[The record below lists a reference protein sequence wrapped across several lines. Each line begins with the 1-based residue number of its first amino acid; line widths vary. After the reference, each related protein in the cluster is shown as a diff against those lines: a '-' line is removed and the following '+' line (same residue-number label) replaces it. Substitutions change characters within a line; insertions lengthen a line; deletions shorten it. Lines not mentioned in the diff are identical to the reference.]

1 MSGNDTTNFDND
13 TSGNHGVPFDTSP
26 DLSGDQGGVWRPHPE
41 DTMQD
46 STRSRGFQ
54 PQGQGTDA
62 TQKDIPD
69 ETQQEFHSPSDG
81 EIQRDYSADR
91 TDQDI
96 RTQKTA
102 DHSGQITDQ
111 DIGDGQQKVWADPFA
126 QENTSDEGGLGF
138 KRQNPAFD
146 KTAKSGAA
154 DFADT
159 SGDTNWDALDK
170 PRAGS
175 SGFPSQSASMTPQS
189 NPKKS
194 PVGQTFANK
203 YEIVGQI
210 GQGGM
215 GIVYKA
221 NDMILART
229 VAIKVIKAN
238 SQAKVEEI
246 SRFQL
251 EAKSIAKL
259 DHPNIIRVYEMNV
272 TTDGDPYFVL
282 EYIAGNSLSNEIRG
296 RKGLPLN
303 ETIEIVDQVCDAL
316 NHAHE
321 SGVIHRDLKPSN
333 IMLVKLRDRVVVK
346 LLDFGI
352 AKHFAV
358 DDATLQ
364 LLQLTRPGQA
374 FGSPHYMSPEQSRG
388 QADSPASDIY
398 SLGCMFFEMITGH
411 PPFSGDN
418 VLTTMNMHQ
427 TEEIPSVG
435 DAVDEKFRAEV
446 DQIIARMMAKRPED
460 RYLSVMDAKGDLL
473 ELRCKMKQ
481 PEISELAPA
490 PSVSNVVY
498 EVGDKRPGKN
508 RTKIFA
514 SLVAVLIVGAVGIFS
529 AGVIR
534 GVKPSPPDVKDLT
547 PWKAYDLK
555 GQQLFDKGAYK
566 PALLNFQKAYE
577 RAKLEKDG
585 PDKATKLNTSLR
597 ELRSINYVLGDSKA
611 VDTVNQELLDH
622 PIQTSAVPKVPFER
636 LKKSIASLSKEN
648 ISERWDPLIEKVTA
662 AVTDLRTRE
671 SSRPLLDLVQKQVT
685 SIGNEQARLQQLE
698 IIRAYISFDEQVF
711 KTGDYSV
718 NSVERLKRILIEQ
731 RHSVTPQV
739 GMLLVKMLQDDP
751 AVDQAALV
759 EIIYRAQSGQNLFIR
774 DGARYLGSN
783 LQWNAG
789 NRDAALLGMKE
800 LLAEVESR
808 PARTDSDL
816 SRVLTAL
823 GYWHTSMNQ
832 FEVAVPLLKR
842 AASITILGD
851 VEPSA
856 QAGQLNLIEFQLA
869 LSYANLKHYDD
880 AIRLQKRI
888 LNRAGTTS
896 GASSYESAVALYGMG
911 RIQFLAN
918 NLDEAALSLEKSREI
933 LRHLRGRS
941 VSREQLLAATSA
953 LLNKLSDAPGAKP
966 VHAQ

>member
-1 MSGNDTTNFDND
+1 MSGNDTTNFEND

-26 DLSGDQGGVWRPHPE
+26 DISGDQGRARLPDPE

-46 STRSRGFQ
+46 SMRSRGFQ
-54 PQGQGTDA
+54 PQGHGTDA

-69 ETQQEFHSPSDG
+69 ETQQEFQSPG
-81 EIQRDYSADR
+81 VFETQRDYREDR
-91 TDQDI
+91 TEQDI
-96 RTQKTA
+96 RTQQTA
-102 DHSGQITDQ
+102 DYNGQKTDQ
-111 DIGDGQQKVWADPFA
+111 DIGAGRKKVFA

-138 KRQNPAFD
+138 NRQNPAFD
-146 KTAKSGAA
+146 KTAKSGSA
-154 DFADT
+154 DLAST

-175 SGFPSQSASMTPQS
+175 SGFPSQSASKTPQS

-203 YEIVGQI
+203 YEIVAQI

-259 DHPNIIRVYEMNV
+259 DHPNIIRVYEMSI
-272 TTDGDPYFVL
+272 TADGDPYFVL

-296 RKGLPLN
+296 RKGLPLD
-303 ETIEIVDQVCDAL
+303 ETIAIVEQVCDAL

-364 LLQLTRPGQA
+364 LLRLTRPGQA

-398 SLGCMFFEMITGH
+398 SLGCMFFEIITGH

-435 DAVDEKFRAEV
+435 DTVDEKFRAEV

-460 RYLSVMDAKGDLL
+460 RYLSVLDAKGDLL
-473 ELRCKMKQ
+473 ELQRKMK
-481 PEISELAPA
+481 PPKNSKLATS
-490 PSVSNVVY
+490 PSVSNVVD
-498 EVGDKRPGKN
+498 EVGDKKPDKN
-508 RTKIFA
+508 RTKILA
-514 SLVAVLIVGAVGIFS
+514 SVVAVLIVGAVGIFS
-529 AGVIR
+529 AGVFS
-534 GVKPSPPDVKDLT
+534 GVKPSAPDVKDLI

-555 GQQLFDKGAYK
+555 GQQLFDKGVYK

-585 PDKATKLNTSLR
+585 PGKATKLNTSLR
-597 ELRSINYVLGDSKA
+597 ELRSINYVLGNTEA
-611 VDTVNQELLDH
+611 VDSVNQELLEN
-622 PIQTSAVPKVPFER
+622 PVQTRALPQVPVER
-636 LKKSIASLSKEN
+636 LQESIASLSKEN
-648 ISERWDPLIEKVTA
+648 ISERWDSLIEKVAA

-671 SSRPLLDLVQKQVT
+671 SSRPLLDLVEKRLLA
-685 SIGNEQARLQQLE
+685 IGGEEARLEQLE
-698 IIRAYISFDEQVF
+698 IVRAYIKFEQHLA
-711 KTGDYSV
+711 KSGEYSV
-718 NSVERLKRILIEQ
+718 SSGERLRRILLKQQKIL
-731 RHSVTPQV
+731 TPQV
-739 GMLLVKMLQDDP
+739 GMLLVKMLLDDKDVEP
-751 AVDQAALV
+751 NALT
-759 EIIYRAQSGQNLFIR
+759 ELLYRAEASSNKAVS
-774 DGARYLGSN
+774 DGARFLRLDLLWSS
-783 LQWNAG
+783 G
-789 NRDAALLGMKE
+789 NKDAALLGMRD
-800 LLAEVESR
+800 LLADIESLPDR
-808 PARTDSDL
+808 DDTDL
-816 SRVLTAL
+816 SRVLMAL
-823 GYWHTSMNQ
+823 GYWHTSLNQ
-832 FEVAVPLLKR
+832 FELAIPILNRSL
-842 AASITILGD
+842 SITKLGEVD
-851 VEPSA
+851 PSA
-856 QAGQLNLIEFQLA
+856 QLNQLNLIEFQLA
-869 LSYANLKHYDD
+869 LCYANLKRFDD
-880 AIRLQKRI
+880 AIELQKGI
-888 LNRAGTTS
+888 LNRAGSTA
-896 GASSYESAVALYGMG
+896 GPASYESALAFYGMG

-918 NLDEAALSLEKSREI
+918 NLSDATLYLKKSQEI
-933 LRHLRGRS
+933 LRGLEDRS
-941 VSREQLLAATSA
+941 VTREQLLLSVSA
-953 LLNKLSDAPGAKP
+953 LLDKLTHKQGAKSERSR
-966 VHAQ
+966 